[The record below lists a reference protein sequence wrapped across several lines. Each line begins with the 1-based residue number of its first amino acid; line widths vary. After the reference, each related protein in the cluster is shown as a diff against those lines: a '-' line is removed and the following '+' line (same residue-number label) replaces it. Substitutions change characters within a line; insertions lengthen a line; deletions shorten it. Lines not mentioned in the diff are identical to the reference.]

1 MTKSSGKAVQ
11 IGLGTVQ
18 FGIDYGIANSTRVS
32 KDEVGKILNFA
43 SDSGINLLDTASSYG
58 CSEEVIGNNL
68 NSKLNFNFIT
78 KTPLDLQDLNP
89 ALHSQYIKKSL
100 LKSLS
105 LLKQSQ
111 VYCLLVHRP
120 NDLLSNNGNKIFDEL
135 VSLKEIG
142 LVKKIGV
149 SVYQKEEIDA
159 ILKRFPIEVVQYP
172 ISVIDQRGVDSGC
185 LLYLKDRGIEIHG
198 RSIFLQGLILM
209 IPKDIPKYFDPI
221 VPIIKKF
228 QNTAKNLGLTP
239 LELAIYYVKGVKEL
253 DNIIVGAKSLNE
265 LKEIIDAFNKNL
277 DLKIDFSSFAV
288 SDQNFV
294 NPKLWPSL

>member
-89 ALHSQYIKKSL
+89 ALHSQHIKKSL

-111 VYCLLVHRP
+111 
-120 NDLLSNNGNKIFDEL
+120 D
-135 VSLKEIG
+135 
-142 LVKKIGV
+142 
-149 SVYQKEEIDA
+149 
-159 ILKRFPIEVVQYP
+159 
-172 ISVIDQRGVDSGC
+172 
-185 LLYLKDRGIEIHG
+185 
-198 RSIFLQGLILM
+198 
-209 IPKDIPKYFDPI
+209 
-221 VPIIKKF
+221 
-228 QNTAKNLGLTP
+228 
-239 LELAIYYVKGVKEL
+239 
-253 DNIIVGAKSLNE
+253 
-265 LKEIIDAFNKNL
+265 
-277 DLKIDFSSFAV
+277 
-288 SDQNFV
+288 
-294 NPKLWPSL
+294 

>member
-1 MTKSSGKAVQ
+1 MQ

-18 FGIDYGIANSTRVS
+18 FGIDYGIVNSTKVS

-43 SDSGINLLDTASSYG
+43 SENGVNLLDTASSYG

-78 KTPLDLQDLNP
+78 KTPLDLQDLTP
-89 ALHSQYIKKSL
+89 ELHAQHIKKSL
-100 LKSLS
+100 LNSLD

-111 VYCLLVHRP
+111 IYCLLVHRP
-120 NDLLSNNGNKIFDEL
+120 NDLLSNNGNKIFNEL
-135 VSLKEIG
+135 VRLKEIG

-149 SVYQKEEIDA
+149 SAYQKEEIDA

-172 ISVIDQRGVDSGC
+172 LSVIDQRGVDSGY
-185 LLYLKDRGIEIHG
+185 LPYLKDRGIEIHG

-209 IPKDIPKYFDPI
+209 ILKDIPKYFDPI

-253 DNIIVGAKSLNE
+253 DNIIVGAKSIIE

-294 NPKLWPSL
+294 NPKLWPKL